1 MASKN
6 ARQNA
11 IRASSIINDF
21 YTDNFVLDHDFRG
34 TFMVLGV
41 NRHSFTLTSKILD

>member
-11 IRASSIINDF
+11 IRASSIINSYDIETLLLNLDF
-21 YTDNFVLDHDFRG
+21 GG
-34 TFMVLGV
+34 TFMVPGV
-41 NRHSFTLTSKILD
+41 NRAYLTQISKHLN